1 MANRSEPG
9 KRKVRKD
16 RKLTGGNIQQLVDAR
31 PTAEEGKKSIA
42 LDSLRVPRAITTAL
56 QREIGR
62 ENQLSLRSH

>member
-16 RKLTGGNIQQLVDAR
+16 GKLTGGNSQQLVDAR

-56 QREIGR
+56 QREISR